1 MKKFILAAV
10 IFFLVLST
18 AIIKNTTKQI
28 EDEIFTA
35 KENIRVLKSEFE
47 NISLEYDYLS
57 SSERLLEYQSL
68 YFEDELIQK
77 NINDIKIYNIS
88 KDINKFQNLKI
99 LPILGSEE
107 KNKTC
112 AFPTRLSLCTY
123 PTSDKKRLS
132 LEQSLLSPKK
142 KK

>member
-1 MKKFILAAV
+1 MKKFALAVV

-35 KENIRVLKSEFE
+35 KVNIRILKTEFE
-47 NISLEYDYLS
+47 NVSLEYDYLS
-57 SSERLLEYQSL
+57 SSEKLLEYQSQ

-88 KDINKFQNLKI
+88 KDINKIKNFKI
-99 LPILGSEE
+99 I
-107 KNKTC
+107 
-112 AFPTRLSLCTY
+112 
-123 PTSDKKRLS
+123 KK
-132 LEQSLLSPKK
+132 E
-142 KK
+142 

>member
-1 MKKFILAAV
+1 MKKFVLAAI

-47 NISLEYDYLS
+47 NVSLEYDYLS
-57 SSERLLEYQSL
+57 SAERLLEYQSQ

-88 KDINKFQNLKI
+88 DDINKFQNFKI
-99 LPILGSEE
+99 IKE
-107 KNKTC
+107 
-112 AFPTRLSLCTY
+112 
-123 PTSDKKRLS
+123 
-132 LEQSLLSPKK
+132 
-142 KK
+142 

>member
-1 MKKFILAAV
+1 MKNFVLALV

-47 NISLEYDYLS
+47 NVSLEYDYLS
-57 SSERLLEYQSL
+57 SAERLLEYQSQ
-68 YFEDELIQK
+68 YFDDELIQK

-88 KDINKFQNLKI
+88 D
-99 LPILGSEE
+99 
-107 KNKTC
+107 NKTKIQD
-112 AFPTRLSLCTY
+112 FKIIK
-123 PTSDKKRLS
+123 D
-132 LEQSLLSPKK
+132 
-142 KK
+142 